1 MFSDE
6 KRFVTQKLNQSQE
19 KNLNQ
24 IYDYKNYK
32 ISHLANGNEKSLISR
47 LNVY

>member
-6 KRFVTQKLNQSQE
+6 TRFVTQKFNQSQE

-32 ISHLANGNEKSLISR
+32 ISHSANGNEKSLISR
-47 LNVY
+47 PNVY